1 MVPFAGWELPVQYEG
16 VIAEHKA
23 VRSDSGVFDVSHMGE
38 IEVEGPTA
46 AALLQSLLSNDVSRL
61 EIGEAQYTLLTNET
75 GGIIDDLIVY
85 RTDVCRFL
93 LVVNAANAE
102 ADFDWIKAARDSRLR
117 CARRLRRVR
126 AARRSGPA
134 RDRAARA
141 RARRRVHLGDGL
153 DRRDRGDDQPH
164 RLHRRG
170 GRRARLPARGRARAL
185 ERDPGARRHAVRARS
200 ARHAAARGLLPAA
213 RQRHRPP
220 MGRDLERPRLG
231 LRARDG
237 VHGRRAAARDQ
248 GCRPRAAA
256 RRVPD
261 DRAGDPEAG
270 HGDRRRRRGHL
281 RLALADARGRDRPR
295 LRSVG
300 HERARHRA
308 GRRRARP
315 LPHAA
320 RWRRNPSTGERSD
333 QRWPRCTPTIC
344 CTTSDHDWAR
354 IEGDEAVLGV
364 TWFAVDSLGELVHYE
379 PPAPGASVSKGS
391 LLRRGRVGEGRL
403 GPDLAALGRGARGE
417 RRPSS
422 TRPRPS
428 TRIPY
433 GQGWLIRIRLTDPDE
448 AGTLLDAAAYR
459 EIAK

>member
-102 ADFDWIKAARDSRLR
+102 ADFDWIKAARDSGLR

-126 AARRSGPA
+126 AAGRSGPA

-170 GRRARLPARGRARAL
+170 GRRARLPARGCARAL
-185 ERDPGARRHAVRARS
+185 ERDPGARRHAVRPGR

-213 RQRHRPP
+213 RQRHRPA
-220 MGRDLERPRLG
+220 MGCDLERARLG

-237 VHGRRAAARDQ
+237 VH
-248 GCRPRAAA
+248 
-256 RRVPD
+256 
-261 DRAGDPEAG
+261 
-270 HGDRRRRRGHL
+270 
-281 RLALADARGRDRPR
+281 
-295 LRSVG
+295 
-300 HERARHRA
+300 
-308 GRRRARP
+308 
-315 LPHAA
+315 
-320 RWRRNPSTGERSD
+320 
-333 QRWPRCTPTIC
+333 
-344 CTTSDHDWAR
+344 
-354 IEGDEAVLGV
+354 
-364 TWFAVDSLGELVHYE
+364 
-379 PPAPGASVSKGS
+379 
-391 LLRRGRVGEGRL
+391 RRGRRC
-403 GPDLAALGRGARGE
+403 ARS
-417 RRPSS
+417 RRPAPSGGSS
-422 TRPRPS
+422 RS
-428 TRIPY
+428 
-433 GQGWLIRIRLTDPDE
+433 G
-448 AGTLLDAAAYR
+448 
-459 EIAK
+459 